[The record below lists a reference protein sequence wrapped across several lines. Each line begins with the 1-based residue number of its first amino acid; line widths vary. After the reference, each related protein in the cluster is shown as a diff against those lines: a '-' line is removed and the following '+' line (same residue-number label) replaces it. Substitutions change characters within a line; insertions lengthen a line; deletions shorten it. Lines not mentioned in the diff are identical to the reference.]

1 LEYQIKSKSRL
12 ITMASE
18 YAILAKLGGF
28 VGSNPEIISSYPPYS
43 AVGNQSE
50 ILNTCFPIGA
60 KAGKFFEDRFRKYLV
75 LSYIFKVKHNQQR
88 DDLFSFSI
96 LLHKRDKVE
105 IYKLILIEFIT
116 ILENQGLLSENIL
129 TDYHQKIYDGI
140 NTETDIYIEHL
151 LVDFSRMFQEAKS
164 KILKQKPDLKGSFF

>member
-1 LEYQIKSKSRL
+1 
-12 ITMASE
+12 MASE
-18 YAILAKLGGF
+18 YAILAKLGGY

-43 AVGNQSE
+43 AVGNE
-50 ILNTCFPIGA
+50 TELLNTCFPIGA

-75 LSYIFKVKHNQQR
+75 LSYAFKVKHNSQR

-105 IYKLILIEFIT
+105 IYKLILTEFIGM
-116 ILENQGLLSENIL
+116 LESDGLLSESTL

-140 NTETDIYIEHL
+140 NTETDIYIEHQ
-151 LVDFSRMFQEAKS
+151 LVDFSRMFKEAKA
-164 KILKQKPDLKGSFF
+164 KIIKQKPELKGSFF

>member
-1 LEYQIKSKSRL
+1 
-12 ITMASE
+12 MASE
-18 YAILAKLGGF
+18 YAILAKLGGY

-43 AVGNQSE
+43 AVGNQNE
-50 ILNTCFPIGA
+50 ILNTCFPMGA
-60 KAGKFFEDRFRKYLV
+60 KAGKFFEDRFRKYLS

-105 IYKLILIEFIT
+105 IYKSIITEFVYK
-116 ILENQGLLSENIL
+116 LENNGLLSQSVL
-129 TDYHQKIYDGI
+129 TDYHQNIYDGI
-140 NTETDIYIEHL
+140 NAETDIYIEDL
-151 LVDFSRMFQEAKS
+151 LVDFSRMFKEAKA